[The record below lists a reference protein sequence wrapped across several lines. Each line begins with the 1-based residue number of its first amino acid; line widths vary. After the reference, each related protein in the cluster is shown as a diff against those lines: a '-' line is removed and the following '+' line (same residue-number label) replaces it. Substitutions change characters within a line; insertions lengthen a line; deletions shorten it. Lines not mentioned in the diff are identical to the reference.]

1 VFNCKGWDVED
12 RLEGF
17 ILFLD
22 IIMTLVNLFLSTFQ
36 GLLDDF
42 RLEDST
48 STIVITLK
56 SIMLA
61 VFVARLL
68 MAFVTVTF

>member
-48 STIVITLK
+48 CTIVITLK